1 MLEDINIQEYTDYRK
16 SENVSVEINENE
28 INTSKIFSQIKPKS
42 TKNIFSDIYKTIY
55 EETSEEKDEKIIK
68 LTYLL
73 SLQEMKQL
81 NLKRDKDNLLYI
93 NNKLKYE
100 NTLKELILKKNLKDK
115 EYANTKLKTYH
126 LGYTVWKSLVGDPS
140 ENLTLIE

>member
-16 SENVSVEINENE
+16 SQNVSVEINENE
-28 INTSKIFSQIKPKS
+28 INTSKIFSQIKAKS

-73 SLQEMKQL
+73 SLQEMKQI
-81 NLKRDKDNLLYI
+81 NLKKDKDNLLYI
-93 NNKLKYE
+93 NNK
-100 NTLKELILKKNLKDK
+100 
-115 EYANTKLKTYH
+115 
-126 LGYTVWKSLVGDPS
+126 
-140 ENLTLIE
+140 

>member
-1 MLEDINIQEYTDYRK
+1 MLDDINLQEYTDCRK
-16 SENVSVEINENE
+16 SQNVSVEINETE
-28 INTSKIFSQIKPKS
+28 INLSKIFSEIKPKS
-42 TKNIFSDIYKTIY
+42 SKNIFSDIYNTIY

-73 SLQEMKQL
+73 SLQEMKQI
-81 NLKRDKDNLLYI
+81 NLKKDKDNLLYI

-100 NTLKELILKKNLKDK
+100 NTLKELILKKNAKDK

-126 LGYTVWKSLVGDPS
+126 LGYLVWKSLVGDPS

>member
-1 MLEDINIQEYTDYRK
+1 MLDNINIQEYTECRK

-28 INTSKIFSQIKPKS
+28 INTSKIFSQMKGKS
-42 TKNIFSDIYKTIY
+42 TKNIFTDIYNTIY
-55 EETSEEKDEKIIK
+55 EETTEEKDEKIIK

-73 SLQEMKQL
+73 SLQEMKQI

-115 EYANTKLKTYH
+115 EYVNTKLKTYH
-126 LGYTVWKSLVGDPS
+126 LGYRVWKSLVGDPS
-140 ENLTLIE
+140 EELRLIE